1 MLHLSSFFSKL
12 GIILMVLGFSFLSYA
27 MWPDISFHG
36 KLFLLFFGFPILYFL
51 GWFFLK
57 NPQLYGIGD
66 GLIFSA
72 ALLYGF
78 SLWRLGYLINRP
90 FEAPIFL
97 SIWFM
102 GLSFFSFSYRSFLL
116 SYLKFFI
123 CIGIIFML
131 YSSQDFTGYPLFLL
145 IACIN
150 FFLGYSAYK
159 RYRNRA

>member
-1 MLHLSSFFSKL
+1 MLNLSSFFSKL

-36 KLFLLFFGFPILYFL
+36 KLFLLFLGSPFLCFL

-57 NPQLYGIGD
+57 KQHLKGVGD
-66 GLIFSA
+66 GLIFSG

-78 SLWRLGYLINRP
+78 GLWRLGYLINRP

-97 SIWFM
+97 SFWFI
-102 GLSFFSFSYRSFLL
+102 GLSFFSFSYRSILL
-116 SYLKFFI
+116 SYLNFFI
-123 CIGIIFML
+123 CVAIIFML
-131 YSSQDFTGYPLFLL
+131 YSSQDFTGYALFLV
-145 IACIN
+145 ISGIH

-159 RYRNRA
+159 RYAASA